1 MIFDTDVLIWYLR
14 GDGKA
19 ADQINKCSDR
29 NISIVSYMELVQ
41 GARNKQELQIIRKFI
56 NDFNF
61 RTYAITENMSNRAA
75 IYMEEYCLQNDLS
88 VADALIA
95 AAAVENS
102 EVLLTGNYK
111 HFRIIQE
118 LEIKQFKP

>member
-14 GDGKA
+14 GNKNA
-19 ADQINKCSDR
+19 ADQINKCLSR

-41 GARNKQELQIIRKFI
+41 GARNKHELQIIRKFI
-56 NDFNF
+56 NDLNF
-61 RTYAITENMSNRAA
+61 RTFAITENMSNRAA

-102 EVLLTGNYK
+102 ETLLTGNNK
-111 HFRIIQE
+111 HFRVVQE
-118 LEIKQFKP
+118 LTVKQFKP